1 MSVDTVSICLS
12 KVFIFAIKSI
22 PKEGEL
28 DYA

>member
-1 MSVDTVSICLS
+1 MSVDTVSIGLS
-12 KVFIFAIKSI
+12 KVFILAIKST